1 MRKLFVA
8 TMVGVLVALPAKAN
22 LTSTFDSSAEGWN
35 AVDPTGDYTSSW
47 QSSGGNP
54 GGYLQGSETDPLG
67 GTGYFYAPAS
77 WLGNWSAYAGGTISY
92 DLKVFDGTDYFNDL
106 DVIISNGSNSVSWS
120 SNINP
125 VGDGWVTFQVQLTA
139 ANFSG
144 GSSLA
149 SILSNVTSFSIRGEF
164 ITGAEVEGLD
174 NVRVAA
180 VATGTPEPST
190 WAMLLMG
197 FAGLGF
203 AGWRAQRKSVKV
215 TA

>member
-8 TMVGVLVALPAKAN
+8 TLVGVLAALPAKAN
-22 LTSTFDSSAEGWN
+22 LTSTFDSGAEGWN
-35 AVDPTGDYTSSW
+35 AVDPTGDYTSTW
-47 QSSGGNP
+47 EGSGGNP
-54 GGYLQGSETDPLG
+54 GGYLRGSESDPLG
-67 GTGYFYAPAS
+67 GTGYFDAPAS

-106 DVIISNGSNSVSWS
+106 DVIISNGSDSVSWS

-144 GSSLA
+144 ANLA
-149 SILSNVTSFSIRGEF
+149 SVLSNVTSFSIRGEF
-164 ITGAEVEGLD
+164 ISGPEAEGLD
-174 NVRVAA
+174 NVS
-180 VATGTPEPST
+180 VATGATSTPEPST

-197 FAGLGF
+197 FAGLAWAGRRRLNAAF
-203 AGWRAQRKSVKV
+203 A
-215 TA
+215 

>member
-1 MRKLFVA
+1 MKKLFLA

-54 GGYLQGSETDPLG
+54 GGYLQGSESDPLG

-106 DVIISNGSNSVSWS
+106 DVIISNGSSSVSWS
-120 SNINP
+120 SNVNP

-139 ANFSG
+139 ANFG
-144 GSSLA
+144 ASLA
-149 SILSNVTSFSIRGEF
+149 PILSNVTSFAIRGEF
-164 ITGAEVEGLD
+164 ISGAEVEGLD
-174 NVRVAA
+174 NVSVAA
-180 VATGTPEPST
+180 VAAGTPEPST

-203 AGWRAQRKSVKV
+203 AGWRAQRKSVKA

>member
-77 WLGNWSAYAGGTISY
+77 WLGNWSAYTGGTISY

>member
-8 TMVGVLVALPAKAN
+8 TLVGVLAALPAKAN

-35 AVDPTGDYTSSW
+35 AVDPTGDYTSTW

-54 GGYLQGSETDPLG
+54 GGYLRGSESDPLG
-67 GTGYFYAPAS
+67 GTGYFYAPTS

-106 DVIISNGSNSVSWS
+106 DVIISNGSDSVSWS

-144 GSSLA
+144 ASLA

-164 ITGAEVEGLD
+164 ISGPEAEGLD
-174 NVRVAA
+174 NVTI
-180 VATGTPEPST
+180 ATGAASTPEPST

-197 FAGLGF
+197 FAGLAWAGRRRLNAAF
-203 AGWRAQRKSVKV
+203 A
-215 TA
+215 